1 MFLYIFTPS
10 YQRRSYEDEC
20 SQSIVYPCQA
30 LYNRLMQRNLAILLL
45 VILSACAPKEDPA
58 LQVNQSVAAT
68 IAALPAVPTSALA
81 PISTPYPTPTPFDL
95 KGLFCEY
102 QFCVGHPV
110 DMAFFDVSAQNNT
123 ASPSTYSQGLIASFN
138 GNLFIQMIWQ
148 LAPGTADPQ
157 FMLDLILDDVD
168 TRVGDLNVRLI
179 RDMNVIYAPIT
190 TTTTPILPFGA
201 AGAWICGER
210 AFAWKVYSPEAD
222 TTQELFDR
230 AFERFRCNQ

>member
-1 MFLYIFTPS
+1 MRI
-10 YQRRSYEDEC
+10 
-20 SQSIVYPCQA
+20 
-30 LYNRLMQRNLAILLL
+30 RLLILGTI
-45 VILSACAPKEDPA
+45 ILTACAPKPDPNI
-58 LQVNQSVAAT
+58 QVQVAVMQTLAAIPSAT
-68 IAALPAVPTSALA
+68 PQPFATPIPTS
-81 PISTPYPTPTPFDL
+81 TVFDL

-110 DMAFFDVSAQNNT
+110 DMSFFDVSAQNNP
-123 ASPSTYSQGLIASFN
+123 ASPSTYSQGLIAAFN

-168 TRVGDLNVRLI
+168 TRVGNLDVKLV

-190 TTTTPILPFGA
+190 STATTVLPFGA

-210 AFAWKVYSPEAD
+210 AFAWKVYSPQAEN
-222 TTQELFDR
+222 TQALFDQ
-230 AFERFRCNQ
+230 AIDRFICNR